1 MSQVLFI
8 SVNDI
13 KQRTGLTANV
23 EEKLVLPEIYTAQ
36 DMYILPALGT
46 ALYER
51 LLAGIVANN
60 LSNVEQLLIDT
71 YITPSLVFY
80 VMAELP
86 MGLSYQ
92 FYNKGVIRKTD
103 ANASEPS
110 AQELIEVSDKYRGRA
125 EFYKDRLVRYL
136 KEESGKNTYPQYNT
150 PGDRYDTVIPDRNAY
165 RASMWLGPSTMCCD
179 DMSLAEKYQGNVNL
193 CCGEQR

>member
-1 MSQVLFI
+1 MSTVLFI

-13 KQRTGLTANV
+13 KLRTGLTANV

-46 ALYER
+46 ALYDR

-60 LSNVEQLLIDT
+60 LTVNEQTLIDT
-71 YITPSLVFY
+71 YITPSLVFF

-103 ANASEPS
+103 ANATEPS
-110 AQELIEVSDKYRGRA
+110 AQELIEVSNKYRARA
-125 EFYKDRLVRYL
+125 EFYKERLVRYL
-136 KEESGKNTYPQYNT
+136 KEESGKNTFPEYNN
-150 PGDRYDTVIPDRNAY
+150 PGSRYDTIIPDRNGY
-165 RASMWLGPSTMCCD
+165 RTTIYLGGNIGCCEG
-179 DMSLAEKYQGNVNL
+179 MSLEEKYQGNVNP
-193 CCGEQR
+193 CCGE

>member
-1 MSQVLFI
+1 MSTVLFI

-13 KQRTGLTANV
+13 KLRTGLTANV

-46 ALYER
+46 ALYDR

-60 LSNVEQLLIDT
+60 LTANEQILIDT

-103 ANASEPS
+103 ANATEPS
-110 AQELIEVSDKYRGRA
+110 AQELIEVSNKYRARA
-125 EFYKDRLVRYL
+125 EFYKERLVRYL
-136 KEESGKNTYPQYNT
+136 KEESGKNTFPEYNN
-150 PGDRYDTVIPDRNAY
+150 PGSRYDTVIPDRNGY
-165 RASMWLGPSTMCCD
+165 RTTIYLGGNIGCCEG
-179 DMSLAEKYQGNVNL
+179 MSLEEKYQGNVNP
-193 CCGEQR
+193 CCGE

>member
-1 MSQVLFI
+1 MSNVLFI

-13 KQRTGLTANV
+13 KLRTGLTANV

-46 ALYER
+46 ALYNR
-51 LLAGIVANN
+51 LLAGIVASN
-60 LSNVEQLLIDT
+60 LTSTEQALIDT

-92 FYNKGVIRKTD
+92 FYNKGVIRKAD
-103 ANASEPS
+103 NNATEPS
-110 AQELIEVSDKYRGRA
+110 AQELIEVANKYRGRA
-125 EFYKDRLVRYL
+125 EFYKERLVRYL
-136 KEESGKNTYPQYNT
+136 KEESGRNTFPEYNN
-150 PGDRYDTVIPDRNAY
+150 PGNRYDTIIPDRDAY
-165 RASMWLGPSTMCCD
+165 RTTVWLGDTDRCCEG
-179 DMSLAEKYQGNVNL
+179 MTLAEKFQGNINY
-193 CCGEQR
+193 CCGEGK

>member
-1 MSQVLFI
+1 MSTVLFI

-13 KQRTGLTANV
+13 KLRTGLTANV

-46 ALYER
+46 ALYDR

-60 LSNVEQLLIDT
+60 LNANEQKLIDT
-71 YITPSLVFY
+71 YITPSLVFF

-92 FYNKGVIRKTD
+92 FYNKGVVRKSD
-103 ANASEPS
+103 ANATEPS
-110 AQELIEVSDKYRGRA
+110 AQELIEVSNKYRARA
-125 EFYKDRLVRYL
+125 EFYKERLVRYL
-136 KEESGKNTYPQYNT
+136 KEESGRNVFPEYNN
-150 PGDRYDTVIPDRNAY
+150 PGSRYDTVIPDRNGY
-165 RASMWLGPSTMCCD
+165 RTTIYLGGNMGCCEG
-179 DMSLAEKYQGNVNL
+179 MSYEEKYQGNVNP
-193 CCGEQR
+193 CCGEL